1 MRFTKMQGLGNDYL
15 FIDGRRGLPED
26 LPELSRRMSDRH
38 FGAGSDGII
47 CVCPS
52 DKADF
57 RMRMFNADGSEGK
70 MCGNGIRCFGKYV
83 YDQGMTEK
91 TRLSVETLAGLRY
104 LELEAADGRAVS
116 VTADMGVPAVGAP
129 WQVQV
134 LGRSYQ
140 VIPVSMGN
148 PHGVVFLDSIAELDL
163 HVLGPAFERSGVYTE
178 DGGNTEFALL
188 RTPEQLEVRVWE
200 RGSGET
206 MACGTGACA
215 SLAAAASAG
224 LAERRARV
232 RMPGGLLEVRW
243 EADGHIYLTGP
254 AVTVYHGE
262 WPEEGAG

>member
-129 WQVQV
+129 RQAQV
-134 LGRSYQ
+134 LGRS
-140 VIPVSMGN
+140 
-148 PHGVVFLDSIAELDL
+148 
-163 HVLGPAFERSGVYTE
+163 
-178 DGGNTEFALL
+178 
-188 RTPEQLEVRVWE
+188 
-200 RGSGET
+200 
-206 MACGTGACA
+206 
-215 SLAAAASAG
+215 
-224 LAERRARV
+224 
-232 RMPGGLLEVRW
+232 
-243 EADGHIYLTGP
+243 
-254 AVTVYHGE
+254 
-262 WPEEGAG
+262 